1 MKTPIYTS
9 LAVTGF
15 ALVCAALLF
24 PLMLKASLHWGFT
37 DKPGGRKNHGNPT
50 PVIGG
55 LGILLSLAFTAM
67 AIPGLRS
74 FLLQYPAVAIC
85 LAVISITGAVD
96 DRINMDA
103 RKRLW
108 IELGCSFAIAHSGIR
123 IYSLHGFMG
132 IEAIPETLQYLLT
145 IIIISGITNAF
156 NLLDGI
162 DGLAGSIAFINCL
175 LLACVSFVLRQYNW
189 GLLMLAFSSA
199 LLVFLRYNWQ
209 PARMFMGDAGSLLL
223 GFIMSISAIRLL
235 HASSLAGHSQMHHAS
250 LAVVFSACFMI
261 PVTDT
266 LRVLIQRIRA
276 GKSPFSADRTHLH
289 HKLIEHFMRHKD
301 ASKKLA
307 GLHLS
312 LIVSSMLLSPF
323 LKISLL
329 VLLQVLLVAGYT
341 FLLDFAQQ
349 YSRWYRQIKR
359 MESNN

>member
-1 MKTPIYTS
+1 MNTQICTS
-9 LAVTGF
+9 LAATGISLIF
-15 ALVCAALLF
+15 AALLL
-24 PLMLKASLHWGFT
+24 PLLSKASLRWGLT
-37 DKPGGRKNHGNPT
+37 DKPGGRKNHRNPT

-55 LGILLSLAFTAM
+55 LGILLTLAFTAL
-67 AIPGLRS
+67 AIPDLRS
-74 FLLQYPAVAIC
+74 FLLQSPVVSAC
-85 LAVISITGAVD
+85 LVVISITGAVD

-108 IELGCSFAIAHSGIR
+108 IELGCSIAIAHSGIR

-132 IEAIPETLQYLLT
+132 IEAIPQTLQYLLT
-145 IIIISGITNAF
+145 IIIITGITNAF

-162 DGLAGSIAFINCL
+162 DGLAGSIGFINCM
-175 LLACVSFVLRQYNW
+175 LLACVSFMLHQYSW
-189 GLLMLAFSSA
+189 GLLMLVLNSA

-223 GFIMSISAIRLL
+223 GFIMSISAIQLL
-235 HASSLAGHSQMHHAS
+235 HASSQPGQSQMHHAS
-250 LAVVFSACFMI
+250 LAVALTACFMI
-261 PVTDT
+261 PVIDT
-266 LRVLIQRIRA
+266 LRVFIQRILA

-289 HKLIEHFMRHKD
+289 HKLIAHFLRHKD

-312 LIVSSMLLSPF
+312 LILSSMLLYP
-323 LKISLL
+323 LMKISLL